1 MRIDVYVHASDDPV
15 TALLTKVTEALQKM
29 EQTMSA
35 LTDKIDALTDEVT
48 QMKTVE
54 QSAVTLLNGLTAII
68 ADLKNGVSDPVVL
81 AKIDAAISA
90 ISAAKNDLAAAVVA
104 DTPAAP

>member
-15 TALLTKVTEALQKM
+15 TALLTKIMAALQKM

-35 LTDKIDALTDEVT
+35 LSDKIDALTAEVE

-54 QSAVTLLNGLTAII
+54 QSAVTLLNGLSAII
-68 ADLKNGVSDPVVL
+68 ADLKNGVTDPAVL
-81 AKIDAAISA
+81 AKIDAANA
-90 ISAAKNDLAAAVVA
+90 ALDAAKNDLAAAVTA
-104 DTPAAP
+104 NTPAA

>member
-15 TALLTKVTEALQKM
+15 TSLLTKVTAALQKM
-29 EQTMSA
+29 EHTMSV
-35 LTDKIDALTDEVT
+35 LSDKIDALTDEVT

-68 ADLKNGVSDPVVL
+68 ADLKNGVTDPAVL
-81 AKIDAAISA
+81 AKIDAAVSA
-90 ISAAKNDLAAAVVA
+90 LDAAKADLAAGITAN
-104 DTPAAP
+104 TPSA